1 MLVLEYF
8 NNGGGKHRLRN
19 QTENGS
25 NSVKISTQ
33 FRQVVTPDLEYGR
46 EGTDEPLTV
55 DGGDLQVVEMVRLQ
69 VGHHLGVDGVLHGHV
84 RGQLAVAEDENL
96 TEREKRAE

>member
-1 MLVLEYF
+1 MKIPEQTYRLVDSIEYL
-8 NNGGGKHRLRN
+8 NC
-19 QTENGS
+19 
-25 NSVKISTQ
+25 NSCAWNRVLYIS
-33 FRQVVTPDLEYGR
+33 DLEYG
-46 EGTDEPLTV
+46 GKGADEPLTV
-55 DGGDLQVVEMVRLQ
+55 HGGDLQVVEVVRLQ